1 MEKKFS
7 SKVINPQMSLFTAQL
22 GPREHIWL
30 HLPVRNIIK
39 YNYHCRIWTG
49 TSAHWK
55 WTGLC
60 RSSYI

>member
-30 HLPVRNIIK
+30 HLPVRNII
-39 YNYHCRIWTG
+39 
-49 TSAHWK
+49 
-55 WTGLC
+55 
-60 RSSYI
+60 